1 MSVLAVKKGGLGRGF
16 GALFEENS
24 AEDLSPES
32 VSSLP
37 IGELEP
43 NREQPRKYFDDEAL
57 NDLTESIREH
67 GVLQPILVRPTADG
81 AYKIVAGERRYR
93 AAVNAGLRSVPVIVK
108 VLSDK
113 DAALIALIE
122 NLQREDLTPLEEAEG
137 IRKLIGEYG
146 LTQEQAGARL
156 GRSRSAVTNALR
168 LLELPEEIRGMV
180 EKDELSASHAR
191 TLLGLDDAQ
200 TMIACARTIAEKR
213 LSVRATEALVDRI
226 KKEKKP
232 KAERPRHRDAFF
244 TEAEIS
250 LSETLGR
257 AVEIKEGKKG
267 GRLVIEYFDR
277 EDLQK
282 LTKLFED

>member
-1 MSVLAVKKGGLGRGF
+1 MAAKKGGLGRGF
-16 GALFEENS
+16 EALFEDNS

-43 NREQPRKYFDDEAL
+43 NRDQPRKFFDDEAL

-67 GVLQPILVRPTADG
+67 GVLQPILVRPVSDG
-81 AYKIVAGERRYR
+81 SYRIVAGERRYR
-93 AAVNAGLRSVPVIVK
+93 AAVNAGLKSVPVIVK
-108 VLSDK
+108 VLSDR

-122 NLQREDLTPLEEAEG
+122 NLQREDLTPFEEAEG
-137 IRKLIGEYG
+137 IKKLMEEYG
-146 LTQEQAGARL
+146 LTQEQTGDRL

-168 LLELPEEIRGMV
+168 LLELPAEIREMV

-191 TLLGLDDAQ
+191 TLLGLDNPQ
-200 TMIACARTIAEKR
+200 TMIDCARMIAEKR

-226 KKEKKP
+226 KKENKP
-232 KAERPRHRDAFF
+232 KKEKMRRRDAFF

-250 LSETLGR
+250 LSDTLGR

-267 GRLVIEYFDR
+267 GKLVIEYFDR

-282 LTKLFED
+282 LTKFFEE

>member
-1 MSVLAVKKGGLGRGF
+1 MAAKKGGLGRGF
-16 GALFEENS
+16 EALFEDNS

-43 NREQPRKYFDDEAL
+43 NRDQPRKFFDDEAL

-67 GVLQPILVRPTADG
+67 GVLQPILVRPASDG
-81 AYKIVAGERRYR
+81 SYRIVAGERRYR
-93 AAVNAGLRSVPVIVK
+93 AAVNAGLKSVPVIVK
-108 VLSDK
+108 VLSDR

-122 NLQREDLTPLEEAEG
+122 NLQREDLTPFEEAEG
-137 IRKLIGEYG
+137 IKKLMEEYG
-146 LTQEQAGARL
+146 LTQEQTGDRL

-168 LLELPEEIRGMV
+168 LLELPAEIREMV
-180 EKDELSASHAR
+180 EKDVLSASHAR
-191 TLLGLDDAQ
+191 TLLGLDNPQ
-200 TMIACARTIAEKR
+200 TMIDCARMIAEKR
-213 LSVRATEALVDRI
+213 LSVRATEALVERI
-226 KKEKKP
+226 KKENKP
-232 KAERPRHRDAFF
+232 KKEKMRRRDAFF

-250 LSETLGR
+250 LSDTLGR

-267 GRLVIEYFDR
+267 GKLVIEYFDR

-282 LTKLFED
+282 LTKFFEE